1 MRYILDTTDEQGII
15 GIQIKKWETENKL
28 TIIEKADPTIELK
41 TQLEKIARAL
51 DVLYKAGYNSEIME
65 IFLMKKTGLGLGKIR
80 DVLRSQKDFFKQ
92 IGVKI

>member
-15 GIQIKKWETENKL
+15 GMQIKKWENENKL

-41 TQLEKIARAL
+41 AQLEKIARAL
-51 DVLYKAGYNSEIME
+51 DVLNKAGYNSELME
-65 IFLMKKTGLGLGKIR
+65 IFLTRKTGISGSQIKK
-80 DVLRSQKDFFKQ
+80 VLSMQQEFFNQ